1 MNEIVVKDS
10 DIKGSVVGGD
20 QNNITYVVT
29 AAPDPN
35 VIRAG
40 LDRISALSEGDEEF
54 KDFIEI
60 FNSYLTDRAGRPIIG
75 LKQKLLNGDRE
86 DLVEEA
92 IEHKDRFA
100 KIAAKAQ
107 LSPRRQYIYFY
118 ILQKIKAAFDGQIR
132 PLIKAGVLPENI
144 DQSIYLNIVNSIFCE
159 VNSVDIS
166 IDQHLIYGMLYFL
179 TGKCH
184 LVWEV

>member
-1 MNEIVVKDS
+1 MNKIAIDNSE
-10 DIKGSVVGGD
+10 IKGPVIGGD
-20 QNNITYVVT
+20 QNNITYVVA
-29 AAPDPN
+29 AAPDPT

-40 LDRISALSEGDEEF
+40 LERISLLSESDEEF
-54 KDFIEI
+54 RDFIEV
-60 FNSYLTDRAGRPIIG
+60 FNSYLNDRVNRPIIG

-100 KIAAKAQ
+100 KIVARAQ
-107 LSPRRQYIYFY
+107 FSPRRQYIYFY
-118 ILQKIKAAFDGQIR
+118 ILQKIKAGFDGQVR
-132 PLIKAGVLPENI
+132 PLIKAGALPENI
-144 DQSIYLNIVNSIFCE
+144 DQSIYHNIVNSIFSE